1 MTDRPHAIRFVIF
14 HDEEALVAV
23 CLEHYIVAQGR
34 TVEELHQ
41 RLKTVYRAELDD
53 TLERTDIP
61 FNGIAP
67 APEQYHRMWEENG
80 GGVMRGTI
88 FAKATEDVGP
98 EDVKLAA

>member
-1 MTDRPHAIRFVIF
+1 MADRLHAIRFVIF
-14 HDEEALVAV
+14 HDEEGLVAV

-34 TVEELHQ
+34 DAEELHQ

-53 TLERTDIP
+53 TLERTGIP
-61 FNGIAP
+61 FTGIVP

-80 GGVMRGTI
+80 DGITRGTI
-88 FAKATEDVGP
+88 FAKADEDVGL